1 MTSAVTIAARFNGPP
16 GSAHGGYACGVVADA
31 IGLGASV
38 RLSAPPPL
46 DVPLARTREPDG
58 TVRLLDGDAVVA
70 IGKPATPVIPAPA
83 APAWAVAAM
92 AAREFV
98 GRLRAR
104 HPFPGCFACGPDRDA
119 DGLRVWP
126 GPAGPGGLVASPW
139 RPEPELAGGRAVDA
153 VFVWA
158 ALDCPAGFACIP
170 AGSKALLG
178 TMTARLEA
186 PVLPGRDYIV
196 AGWPL
201 GSAGRMYRAGSALY
215 ERGGRR
221 VALAESLW
229 ITPR

>member
-1 MTSAVTIAARFNGPP
+1 V
-16 GSAHGGYACGVVADA
+16 AC
-31 IGLGASV
+31 
-38 RLSAPPPL
+38 
-46 DVPLARTREPDG
+46 
-58 TVRLLDGDAVVA
+58 
-70 IGKPATPVIPAPA
+70 
-83 APAWAVAAM
+83 
-92 AAREFV
+92 
-98 GRLRAR
+98 
-104 HPFPGCFACGPDRDA
+104 
-119 DGLRVWP
+119 
-126 GPAGPGGLVASPW
+126 PW
-139 RPEPELAGGRAVDA
+139 RPGEELASDRAVDA

-170 AGSKALLG
+170 AGTRTVLG

-201 GSAGRMYRAGSALY
+201 GSAGRMHRAGAALY